1 MATVAGSLR
10 NKVLVLDDVTTGD
23 LTVTGSVTISGT
35 ATTLNSTNTSINDS
49 LIELNA
55 GLTGSNPNDLG
66 LILERGSTGN
76 NVFIGW
82 DESADKV
89 VAGLTTSDGTATGNL
104 SLTYANFQA
113 AGATFTGNVDMASGH
128 ASGKFAVKSSGV
140 HNSFDFYNNGTSY
153 FNGQTEVN
161 AEFRISSSAS
171 YITHFNYQDGGNN
184 IISQA
189 NSGST
194 TIRNNNGTMFT
205 LSSAGNLAI
214 TGSITSGGN
223 TVWHSGNDGSGS
235 TLDADLLDGQHGS
248 YYRNASN
255 INAGTLASARLPGHM
270 DVGGQIDFGVSSNY
284 GTTTS
289 ADRLW
294 ISSHTTGQSDV
305 PGSYHDIINLSSSAL
320 HGIQIASGYGATSG
334 SLYMRTRSDN
344 TNAPAGQGLQAWNKL
359 WHSNNDGSGSG
370 LDADT
375 VDGLNSGSFLRS
387 DAGDTHTGGTITL
400 GSGSSIDASTNDRYL
415 SFRVIRNA
423 GSANTDG
430 MYIGYG
436 NSGSGHTRLF
446 GGGATTGGLYIRGSG
461 ANDLTYGNN
470 TGIIWHAAND
480 GSGSG
485 LDADLL
491 DGKQGAD
498 LFNFGYAYSSN
509 TITRAVGSGA
519 QWYKVA
525 SFTSSVKHITM
536 KVSTSGDNTI
546 GHDSFFIA
554 AGSYGMKAHII
565 RMPSSKYNGTK
576 LEEVR
581 TKWVSGATY
590 ELWVKVAAI
599 TTSAGTLKVSM
610 NDSGVTSSLSAGT
623 EPTVGSADNTLPI
636 TASDRVN
643 YSLQAT
649 GKIEAITGF
658 DVNGSTVWHA
668 GNDGSGSGLDADTL
682 DGFNLAENGTNV
694 VLRSNGSGYLN
705 IRNWINVAGTGFYSD
720 TYGNH
725 FHVEDN
731 GYIARSGNSTIS
743 RIRFQT
749 NDSSVTT
756 RGYVHTN
763 SSNYIGFL
771 NNSGSWLLQAR
782 SNGNLYKGDGQGLI
796 WHAANDGSGSGLD
809 SDLLDGQHGGYY
821 LNYNNFTNTP
831 SQLPANGGNS
841 DTVDNLHAASFL
853 RSDAADTASGTI
865 TFSGGINGFD
875 INNGISGTNFNIS
888 GVNALTINDPGEG
901 IIFGGGSN
909 TVSLYAVDDSND
921 NIMKFD
927 GAAKLLVA
935 NDRVV
940 VASERDLATNSTGTS
955 STDFVTVYNVNGNNL
970 ASQVRLSVTGT
981 TGNVVVNCVAD
992 ILVNHSQ
999 DIFVSSMSGNYTQLD
1014 IKVTSNNNE
1023 DFAIECRRT
1032 DAHSTQATLRY
1043 SLIALSQDTT
1053 ISQPNSHSYTGRTL
1067 THRTKAG
1074 SFQSATDGAGDAY
1087 FNDMRVAHNI
1097 FHDGDTDTKIV
1108 FDNNRI
1114 RLYAGGTVKIDTNN
1128 NYLTSGDGNN
1138 YLTGLSFNTGN
1149 GIITASRTGLS
1160 DVTVDLD
1167 NRYAYLDH
1175 FRHTGHGNYTST
1187 TTSALLTEALGD
1199 DAFDSKLTAHKTS
1212 WSYAGNGDL
1221 TDAGRL
1227 TELAGTSWLWWT
1239 DNSTDNVQ
1247 GNITG
1252 LAIAPTTGGSA
1263 GKMFVYNNQGS
1274 GYAPG
1279 WREIWTSTS
1288 DGSGS
1293 GLDADTVDGI
1303 QGASL
1308 LRSDA
1313 SDTASGQIT
1322 FTSSAQYPIIINAS
1336 NNGKMVLRGSSSPY
1350 IRFQNGTTDQAF
1362 IQSTS
1367 SGLELKNQADSSS
1380 IRIKDS
1386 VDFSQNGTTY
1396 HSMWH
1401 AGNDGSG
1408 SGLDADTLDGEHKTK
1423 FMQVNSGTKS
1433 SGDFN
1438 NFTDSGNFII
1448 SNHANISNSP
1458 PNSYAFGLLRVTQ
1471 INGTSIVFQEYIT
1484 HSSGEGTFIRV
1495 YWNPHGWTSWRESV
1509 TFSSDGSGSGLDAD
1523 SLDGINSSSFLR
1535 SDANDSSTGVLTLQP
1550 SANRTLILNRNIAS
1564 PSNYYND
1571 LQLEVRATSG
1581 TAGIGLHRNGYSHV
1595 GIYTNTSNRL
1605 DFDFNSGDVIMNHN
1619 AGTLWGSGN
1628 DGSGS
1633 GLDADTLDGVNSA
1646 SFARS
1651 DAGTTYSNY
1660 GNLQRFYSNT
1670 NIATASGSQSSLE
1683 CFSNGSGNDAF
1694 MTFHVGGDYATYF
1707 GLDGG
1712 TNKISTGGWSA
1723 GATSNTVWH
1732 AGSDGSGSGLDADT
1746 LDGTQ
1751 RSSFL
1756 YNQGSGDF
1764 RNNPGGSNANL
1775 YLGHTP
1781 TTNVGSAFI
1790 NVIKQTAQYAPG
1802 VIRFYIS
1809 PTGTTNSTSNT
1820 YKMFEFQHDGDFHA
1834 DGDVT
1839 AFSATTGSDRKLKK
1853 NIRDLEGSLDKTLKL
1868 RGVKFDWKEEKRP
1881 NDQLGFIAQE
1891 VQEVLPE
1898 VVKEVETL
1906 TKEDE
1911 THLTVNYP
1919 AVVPLLVEA
1928 IKEQQSII
1936 NRLEERL
1943 SDLESKLK

>member
-113 AGATFTGNVDMASGH
+113 ANSTFTGNVDMASGH

-223 TVWHSGNDGSGS
+223 TVWHAGNDGTGS

-320 HGIQIASGYGATSG
+320 HGIQIASGYGANSG

-446 GGGATTGGLYIRGSG
+446 GGGATSGGLYIRGSG
-461 ANDLTYGNN
+461 ANDITYGNN

-509 TITRAVGSGA
+509 NISRAVGSGA

-525 SFTSSVKHITM
+525 SFSGGVKHITM
-536 KVSTSGDNTI
+536 KVHSSGDNTT
-546 GHDSFFIA
+546 GADSFFIA

-581 TKWVSGATY
+581 TKWVSGASY
-590 ELWVKVAAI
+590 EIWIKVASI
-599 TTSAGTLKVSM
+599 TSSTGYLQVFM

-636 TASDRVN
+636 TATDRVN

-658 DVNGSTVWHA
+658 DVNGNTVWHA
-668 GNDGSGSGLDADTL
+668 GNDGSGSGLDADTV
-682 DGFNLAENGTNV
+682 DG
-694 VLRSNGSGYLN
+694 
-705 IRNWINVAGTGFYSD
+705 I
-720 TYGNH
+720 
-725 FHVEDN
+725 
-731 GYIARSGNSTIS
+731 
-743 RIRFQT
+743 
-749 NDSSVTT
+749 
-756 RGYVHTN
+756 
-763 SSNYIGFL
+763 
-771 NNSGSWLLQAR
+771 QA
-782 SNGNLYKGDGQGLI
+782 S
-796 WHAANDGSGSGLD
+796 
-809 SDLLDGQHGGYY
+809 
-821 LNYNNFTNTP
+821 
-831 SQLPANGGNS
+831 
-841 DTVDNLHAASFL
+841 SFL
-853 RSDAADTASGTI
+853 RSDATDTASGTI
-865 TFSGGINGFD
+865 TFSNGINVGDLSNGGITG
-875 INNGISGTNFNIS
+875 NNYNIT

-901 IIFGGGSN
+901 IIFGGGSTTVTLYAIDDSTDSIMNFSNASELRVNNSKVWHAGNDGSASGLDADTLDGQHASAFLTSGTTNLSNYLRKNAADTASGNLTFTGNINQTNGSFISNGSQVSNLTTAWQAAGTSKSRGLLPFRFQNGATGQPESGDNAHWGLNIYAHAGSSGNYPYGTQLSAGSTQQLWHRWWANGSAQSWRKIWDSANDGSGSGLDADTVDGIHGASFLRSDAADSWNSLLTYTGSANGLEVGGIRGTALGSQTGDFIHLYERVNIGYPNGWGGQAAPSYGLSTHGGAQFNVGNVSNAPFTFNGN
-909 TVSLYAVDDSND
+909 TVWHAGNDGSGSGLDADLIDGIDSSRIVYGSNSRKTNNSNPNTALNSGFYD
-921 NIMKFD
+921 IYQTNAPTATWYSYITMAHTNTANQHGHQIAGSFYSD
-927 GAAKLLVA
+927 GDIFNRHYDGTTASFGNWTRIWNAA
-935 NDRVV
+935 NDGSGSGLDADTLDGINSSSFMRSDANDTTSGNITISKALPKLILDSPGSGDAFSSQGAQISLGESGDGGS
-940 VASERDLATNSTGTS
+940 ASLHLTYRGDGFGYIGMGTLPSSGIPPYSAIRFKYNSNHIQFNS
-955 STDFVTVYNVNGNNL
+955 VPNVNGND
-970 ASQVRLSVTGT
+970 VWY
-981 TGNVVVNCVAD
+981 
-992 ILVNHSQ
+992 
-999 DIFVSSMSGNYTQLD
+999 SGNDGSGSGLDADLLDGQQGSYYARKTYWPDATTQLGAS
-1014 IKVTSNNNE
+1014 V
-1023 DFAIECRRT
+1023 
-1032 DAHSTQATLRY
+1032 HSLTNLNTT
-1043 SLIALSQDTT
+1043 ALW
-1053 ISQPNSHSYTGRTL
+1053 SQPAGYQTMVRASNSNGLPSSHGQSYFGYQITSKR
-1067 THRTKAG
+1067 
-1074 SFQSATDGAGDAY
+1074 
-1087 FNDMRVAHNI
+1087 
-1097 FHDGDTDTKIV
+1097 DT
-1108 FDNNRI
+1108 
-1114 RLYAGGTVKIDTNN
+1114 AGG
-1128 NYLTSGDGNN
+1128 Y
-1138 YLTGLSFNTGN
+1138 
-1149 GIITASRTGLS
+1149 
-1160 DVTVDLD
+1160 
-1167 NRYAYLDH
+1167 
-1175 FRHTGHGNYTST
+1175 
-1187 TTSALLTEALGD
+1187 SALLTA
-1199 DAFDSKLTAHKTS
+1199 
-1212 WSYAGNGDL
+1212 Y
-1221 TDAGRL
+1221 
-1227 TELAGTSWLWWT
+1227 
-1239 DNSTDNVQ
+1239 DNSNMWFTYQ
-1247 GNITG
+1247 T
-1252 LAIAPTTGGSA
+1252 
-1263 GKMFVYNNQGS
+1263 
-1274 GYAPG
+1274 
-1279 WREIWTSTS
+1279 TSTAYPTWRKLWHDGN

-1423 FMQVNSGTKS
+1423 FMTVNTGTKS

-1471 INGTSIVFQEYIT
+1471 ISGTSIVFQEYIT

-1509 TFSSDGSGSGLDAD
+1509 TFS
-1523 SLDGINSSSFLR
+1523 
-1535 SDANDSSTGVLTLQP
+1535 
-1550 SANRTLILNRNIAS
+1550 
-1564 PSNYYND
+1564 
-1571 LQLEVRATSG
+1571 
-1581 TAGIGLHRNGYSHV
+1581 
-1595 GIYTNTSNRL
+1595 
-1605 DFDFNSGDVIMNHN
+1605 
-1619 AGTLWGSGN
+1619 
-1628 DGSGS
+1628 
-1633 GLDADTLDGVNSA
+1633 
-1646 SFARS
+1646 
-1651 DAGTTYSNY
+1651 
-1660 GNLQRFYSNT
+1660 
-1670 NIATASGSQSSLE
+1670 
-1683 CFSNGSGNDAF
+1683 
-1694 MTFHVGGDYATYF
+1694 
-1707 GLDGG
+1707 
-1712 TNKISTGGWSA
+1712 
-1723 GATSNTVWH
+1723 
-1732 AGSDGSGSGLDADT
+1732 SDGSGSGLDADT